1 MTASFKIRGQILELL
16 GRYDDTIKKH
26 LENSARNTSP
36 DIQNDILSSAQEVIL
51 KEISLEVNDAP
62 FVSVIMDEATD
73 VTHHEQA
80 AIIVRYVD
88 KDMTIQEHL
97 IWVTAVENTPA
108 ENLRQTLLGALKMV
122 EIDTNKIV
130 SQCYDGAANMRG
142 GISGVQSRLKEIQ
155 PRAIY
160 VHCFGHCLN
169 LVIADAMAEVQST
182 RNFFGSVQSIYNFIK
197 SSPHRHAILESV
209 MKRLLTDKRIKT
221 LKSLSE
227 TRWTCRAEAVNS
239 IAENLQS
246 ILQALE
252 EITER
257 TTRPRS
263 EDLDLVTALE
273 TVASL
278 KENLLQMRGDEE
290 ASAIFSRAKTLCDGL
305 CIDADVPRRPRKV
318 SRRIDDCSENEHEF
332 TSAQE
337 EWKVRSYFQVIDKAV
352 ADIDRRFNQE
362 ATDIIR
368 TCGKILRKEKPSDD
382 FNKIAAQFD
391 VPPAERKTEFELY
404 ATDEG
409 ISQANISLPGLLKHL
424 QTSGRDNVYK
434 CLSKVLIG
442 FASMPVTSS
451 SAERAFSKMGII
463 KSKLRSAMT
472 QTNSEDIVG
481 QCTLCRLTSIVNMFI
496 LFLKLVMIEIVS
508 CFSV

>member
-1 MTASFKIRGQILELL
+1 
-16 GRYDDTIKKH
+16 
-26 LENSARNTSP
+26 
-36 DIQNDILSSAQEVIL
+36 
-51 KEISLEVNDAP
+51 
-62 FVSVIMDEATD
+62 MDEATD

-88 KDMTIQEHL
+88 KDMTIQERL
-97 IWVTAVENTPA
+97 IWVTAVENTTA
-108 ENLRQTLLGALKMV
+108 ENLLQTLLGALKMV
-122 EIDTNKIV
+122 EIDTSKIV
-130 SQCYDGAANMRG
+130 SQCYDGAANMSG

-155 PRAIY
+155 PSAIY
-160 VHCFGHCLN
+160 MHCFGHCLN

-182 RNFFGSVQSIYNFIK
+182 RNFFGSVQSIYNFIE

-209 MKRLLTDKRIKT
+209 MKRLLTDK
-221 LKSLSE
+221 
-227 TRWTCRAEAVNS
+227 WTCRAEAVNS
-239 IAENLQS
+239 IVENLQS

-257 TTRPRS
+257 TTRPRVMAEAQALLKNISTFEFVLHMVALQPMLNKCKIVSNFLQS

-278 KENLLQMRGDEE
+278 KENLLQMRSDEE

-305 CIDADVPRRPRKV
+305 CIDADIPRRPRK
-318 SRRIDDCSENEHEF
+318 
-332 TSAQE
+332 E

-382 FNKIAAQFD
+382 EFNKIAAQFD
-391 VPPAERKTEFELY
+391 VPPAELKTEFELY

-434 CLSKVLIG
+434 CLAKVLIG

-463 KSKLRSAMT
+463 KSKLRSTMT
-472 QTNSEDIVG
+472 QT
-481 QCTLCRLTSIVNMFI
+481 RFI
-496 LFLKLVMIEIVS
+496 SLMLLSVERELVSTMDTDEVLKLFCEKTHRRLD
-508 CFSV
+508 FGF

>member
-1 MTASFKIRGQILELL
+1 
-16 GRYDDTIKKH
+16 
-26 LENSARNTSP
+26 
-36 DIQNDILSSAQEVIL
+36 
-51 KEISLEVNDAP
+51 
-62 FVSVIMDEATD
+62 MDEATD

-88 KDMTIQEHL
+88 KDMIIQERL
-97 IWVTAVENTPA
+97 IWVTAVENTTA
-108 ENLRQTLLGALKMV
+108 ENLLQTLLGALKMV
-122 EIDTNKIV
+122 EIDTSKIV
-130 SQCYDGAANMRG
+130 SQCYDGAANMSG

-160 VHCFGHCLN
+160 MHCFGHCLN

-182 RNFFGSVQSIYNFIK
+182 RNFFGSVQSSYNFIE

-257 TTRPRS
+257 TTRPRVMAEAQALLKNISTFEFVLHMVALQPMLNKCKIVSNFLQS

-278 KENLLQMRGDEE
+278 KENLLQMRSDEE

-305 CIDADVPRRPRKV
+305 CIDADIPRRPRKV

-382 FNKIAAQFD
+382 EFNKIAAQFD
-391 VPPAERKTEFELY
+391 VPPAELKTEFELY

-463 KSKLRSAMT
+463 KSKLRSTMT
-472 QTNSEDIVG
+472 QT
-481 QCTLCRLTSIVNMFI
+481 RFI
-496 LFLKLVMIEIVS
+496 SLMLLSVERELVSTMDTDEVLKLFCEKTQRRLD
-508 CFSV
+508 FGF